1 MHVARHLSIK
11 WLTKLIRKPGFWFIL
26 ALLVLITLPHYSEVL
41 KHPLFLVSA
50 MSNLGLDRHA
60 FERILYLVPIFLAGF
75 IFSWRGAFVT
85 SLVAL
90 AGLLPRAI
98 FITPHPLD
106 SLLETGAV
114 FTVGN
119 AVSIA
124 FASLRR
130 EREYRARLEVAQQE
144 QRLFEEKYRELF
156 ESANDAIWIH
166 NLAGNIV
173 VANRASA
180 ILTGYSLKEL
190 SSIKSQSLFT
200 KGSLDDI
207 DHRKDL
213 PFKNRVPG
221 HLSEVKIIKKD
232 KSEAHVQLSTN
243 PVFSNGQVVGFQH
256 IARDITE
263 QKRMQE
269 NLRFYLHQITRA
281 QEEERKR
288 IARAIHDES
297 VQSLASLAHKIEAVA
312 AKKARLPQDVV
323 QYLEGLCAETKG
335 VMNGLRR
342 FSHGLR
348 PGVLDQVGLS
358 SALELLAEELSSEQN
373 ISTSFEISGP
383 ERRLEPEAELALF
396 RIAQEAL
403 SNIRR
408 HSGARKAEV
417 KLLFTSQKV
426 QLTISDNG
434 RGFQLPQVLGD
445 LANERKLGILGMQE
459 RTSLFNGKFSVRSV
473 VGKGTVVMVEVS
485 DKV

>member
-1 MHVARHLSIK
+1 MVRYLS
-11 WLTKLIRKPGFWFIL
+11 LSQLIRNIRRPGFWLIL
-26 ALLVLITLPHYSEVL
+26 ALLVLITLLHYGQDLGFSVF
-41 KHPLFLVSA
+41 HAPIMA
-50 MSNLGLDRHA
+50 DLGLDRHA
-60 FERILYLVPIFLAGF
+60 FERILYLAPIVLAGF

-85 SLVAL
+85 SLIAL

-98 FITPHPLD
+98 FISPHPLD
-106 SLLETGAV
+106 ALLETGAV

-119 AVSIA
+119 AVSIS

-130 EREYRARLEVAQQE
+130 EREYRVRLEVAQQE

-173 VANRASA
+173 VANKACA
-180 ILTGYSLKEL
+180 TLTGYSLKEL
-190 SSIKSQSLFT
+190 STIKSQNLFT
-200 KGSLDDI
+200 KSSLDDI
-207 DHRKDL
+207 DHLKDL
-213 PFKNRVPG
+213 PFKNKVPG
-221 HLSEVKIIKKD
+221 HLSEVKIIKKG

-243 PVFSNGQVVGFQH
+243 PVFSNGQIVGFQH

-263 QKRMQE
+263 QKRMQA

-297 VQSLASLAHKIEAVA
+297 VQSLASLTHKIEALA
-312 AKKARLPQDVV
+312 AKKARLPGDTAQH
-323 QYLEGLCAETKG
+323 LEGLCSETKG
-335 VMNGLRR
+335 IMNGLRR

-348 PGVLDQVGLS
+348 PGVLDQVGLG
-358 SALELLAEELSSEQN
+358 SALELLAEELGSEQS
-373 ISTSFEISGP
+373 ISTSLEISGP
-383 ERRLEPEAELALF
+383 ERRLEPEVELALF

-408 HSGARKAEV
+408 HSGAKKAEV
-417 KLLFTSQKV
+417 KLLFTDRKV
-426 QLTISDNG
+426 KLTISDNG
-434 RGFQLPQVLGD
+434 SGFQLPEVLGD
-445 LANERKLGILGMQE
+445 LANEGKLGILGMQE

-473 VGKGTVVMVEVS
+473 VGKGTIVAVEVS

>member
-1 MHVARHLSIK
+1 MAD
-11 WLTKLIRKPGFWFIL
+11 
-26 ALLVLITLPHYSEVL
+26 
-41 KHPLFLVSA
+41 
-50 MSNLGLDRHA
+50 LGLDRHA
-60 FERILYLVPIFLAGF
+60 FERILYLVPIVLAGF
-75 IFSWRGAFVT
+75 VFSWRGAFVT
-85 SLVAL
+85 SLIAL
-90 AGLLPRAI
+90 ACLLPRAI
-98 FITPHPLD
+98 FISPHPLD
-106 SLLETGAV
+106 ALLETGAV

-119 AVSIA
+119 AVSIS

-130 EREYRARLEVAQQE
+130 EREYRVRLEVAQQE

-173 VANRASA
+173 VANKACA
-180 ILTGYSLKEL
+180 ALTGYSLKEL
-190 SSIKSQSLFT
+190 STIKSQNLFT
-200 KGSLDDI
+200 KSCLDDI
-207 DHRKDL
+207 NHARDL
-213 PFKNRVPG
+213 PLKNKVPG
-221 HLSEVKIIKKD
+221 HLSEVKMIRKG

-297 VQSLASLAHKIEAVA
+297 VQSLASLTHKIEALA
-312 AKKARLPQDVV
+312 AKKRRLPEDVV
-323 QYLEGLCAETKG
+323 KYLGGLCAETKG
-335 VMNGLRR
+335 IMNGLRR

-348 PGVLDQVGLS
+348 PGVLDQVGLV

-373 ISTSFEISGP
+373 ISTGLEISGP

-403 SNIRR
+403 SNVRR
-408 HSGARKAEV
+408 HSEAKKAAV
-417 KLLFTSQKV
+417 KLLFTNRKV
-426 QLTISDNG
+426 KLTIFDNG
-434 RGFQLPQVLGD
+434 RGFRLPEVLGD
-445 LANERKLGILGMQE
+445 LATEGKLGLLGMQE
-459 RTSLFNGKFSVRSV
+459 RTRLFNGKFSVRSV
-473 VGKGTVVMVEVS
+473 VGQGTKVAVEMS
-485 DKV
+485 DEV

>member
-1 MHVARHLSIK
+1 VRYLLLSQ
-11 WLTKLIRKPGFWFIL
+11 LTRNIRRPGFWLTL
-26 ALLVLITLPHYSEVL
+26 ALLVLITLLHYGQDLGFS
-41 KHPLFLVSA
+41 LFHA
-50 MSNLGLDRHA
+50 PIMADLGLDRHA
-60 FERILYLVPIFLAGF
+60 FERILYLAPIVLAGF

-85 SLVAL
+85 SLIAL
-90 AGLLPRAI
+90 AGMLPRAI
-98 FITPHPLD
+98 FVSPHPLD
-106 SLLETGAV
+106 ALLETGAV

-119 AVSIA
+119 AVSIS

-130 EREYRARLEVAQQE
+130 EREYRVRLEVAQQE

-173 VANRASA
+173 VANKACTA
-180 ILTGYSLKEL
+180 LTGYSLKEL
-190 SSIKSQSLFT
+190 STIKSQNLFT
-200 KGSLDDI
+200 KSSLDDI
-207 DHRKDL
+207 DHLKDL
-213 PFKNRVPG
+213 PFKNKVPG

-243 PVFSNGQVVGFQH
+243 PVFSNGQIVGFQH

-263 QKRMQE
+263 QKRMQA

-297 VQSLASLAHKIEAVA
+297 VQSLASLTHKIEALA
-312 AKKARLPQDVV
+312 AKKARLPGDTV

-335 VMNGLRR
+335 IMNGLRR

-348 PGVLDQVGLS
+348 PGVLDQVGLG
-358 SALELLAEELSSEQN
+358 SALELLAEELNGEQN
-373 ISTSFEISGP
+373 ISTSLEISGP
-383 ERRLEPEAELALF
+383 ERRLEPEEELALF

-408 HSGARKAEV
+408 HSRAKKAEV
-417 KLLFTSQKV
+417 KLLFTDRKV
-426 QLTISDNG
+426 KLTISDNG
-434 RGFQLPQVLGD
+434 RGFQLPEVLGD
-445 LANERKLGILGMQE
+445 LANEGKLGLLGMQE
-459 RTSLFNGKFSVRSV
+459 RTSLFNGKFSVRSA
-473 VGKGTVVMVEVS
+473 VGKGTTVAVEVS

>member
-1 MHVARHLSIK
+1 MVRYLS
-11 WLTKLIRKPGFWFIL
+11 LSQLIRNMRRPGLWVIF
-26 ALLVLITLPHYSEVL
+26 ALLVLITLLHYGQDL
-41 KHPLFLVSA
+41 GFP
-50 MSNLGLDRHA
+50 MSHAPIMASLGLDRHA
-60 FERILYLVPIFLAGF
+60 FERILYLVPIVWAGF
-75 IFSWRGAFVT
+75 VFSWRGAFVT

-90 AGLLPRAI
+90 ACLLPRAI
-98 FITPHPLD
+98 FISPHPLD

-119 AVSIA
+119 AVSIS

-130 EREYRARLEVAQQE
+130 EREYRARLELAQQE

-173 VANRASA
+173 VANKACA
-180 ILTGYSLKEL
+180 ALTGYSLKEL
-190 SSIKSQSLFT
+190 STIKSQNLFT
-200 KGSLDDI
+200 KNSLDDI
-207 DHRKDL
+207 NHIRDL
-213 PFKNRVPG
+213 PLKNKVPG
-221 HLSEVKIIKKD
+221 HLSEVKMIKKD

-243 PVFSNGQVVGFQH
+243 PVFSNGQIVGFQH

-297 VQSLASLAHKIEAVA
+297 VQSLASLTHKIEALA
-312 AKKARLPQDVV
+312 TKKRRSPEGTV
-323 QYLEGLCAETKG
+323 QYLEGICAEAKG
-335 VMNGLRR
+335 IMNGLRR

-348 PGVLDQVGLS
+348 PGVLDQVGLV

-373 ISTSFEISGP
+373 ISTSLEISGP
-383 ERRLEPEAELALF
+383 ERRLEPEVELALF

-408 HSGARKAEV
+408 HSGAKKAEV
-417 KLLFTSQKV
+417 ELLFTNRKV
-426 QLTISDNG
+426 KLTISDNG
-434 RGFQLPQVLGD
+434 RGFQLPEVLGD
-445 LANERKLGILGMQE
+445 LANEGKLGLLGMQE
-459 RTSLFNGKFSVRSV
+459 RTSLFNGKFSVRSA
-473 VGKGTVVMVEVS
+473 VGKGTMVAVEVS
-485 DKV
+485 DEV

>member
-1 MHVARHLSIK
+1 MVRYLSLSQ
-11 WLTKLIRKPGFWFIL
+11 LTRNMRRPGFWLIFV
-26 ALLVLITLPHYSEVL
+26 LLVLITLLHYVETL
-41 KHPLFLVSA
+41 GFTLFHVPIMA
-50 MSNLGLDRHA
+50 DLGLDRHA

-90 AGLLPRAI
+90 AGMLPRAI

-130 EREYRARLEVAQQE
+130 EREYRARLEVAQRE

-173 VANRASA
+173 VANKASA
-180 ILTGYSLKEL
+180 TLTGYSLKEL
-190 SSIKSQSLFT
+190 STIKSQNLFT

-207 DHRKDL
+207 VHLKDL
-213 PFKNRVPG
+213 PFKNKVPS
-221 HLSEVKIIKKD
+221 HLSEAKIIKKD

-243 PVFSNGQVVGFQH
+243 PVFSNGQIVGFQH

-297 VQSLASLAHKIEAVA
+297 VQSLASLAHKIEATA
-312 AKKARLPQDVV
+312 AKKARLPEDIV
-323 QYLEGLCAETKG
+323 QYLEGLCAEAKG
-335 VMNGLRR
+335 IMNGLRR

-348 PGVLDQVGLS
+348 PGVLDQVGLG
-358 SALELLAEELSSEQN
+358 SALELLAEELGSEQN
-373 ISTSFEISGP
+373 ISTSLEISGP
-383 ERRLEPEAELALF
+383 ERRLEPEVELALF

-408 HSGARKAEV
+408 HSGAKKVEV
-417 KLLFTSQKV
+417 KLLFSDRKV

-434 RGFQLPQVLGD
+434 RGFQLPEVLGD
-445 LANERKLGILGMQE
+445 LATEGKLGLVGMQE
-459 RTSLFNGKFSVRSV
+459 RTRLFNGKFSVRSV
-473 VGKGTVVMVEVS
+473 VGRGTVVVVEVS
-485 DKV
+485 EKV